1 MEVDLTPING
11 LLTVEDV
18 WIVGTSYSGGDTRE
32 LSY

>member
-1 MEVDLTPING
+1 VDLTPING

-18 WIVGTSYSGGDTRE
+18 FVVGTAYTGTDTLE